1 MLNLEKIMQD
11 GCSIARAYVPS
22 IWMAEQESQGKTP
35 QQKRADKDK
44 RDCDKC
50 GRGYATRVYG
60 VADCKHLC
68 GYCVGER
75 RKTDAKITIYRGK

>member
-1 MLNLEKIMQD
+1 MLDLGKLVMD

-22 IWMAEQESQGKTP
+22 IWMEQQASQGKTP

-44 RDCDKC
+44 RDCEKC
-50 GRGYATRVYG
+50 GRGYATLVYG
-60 VADCKHLC
+60 SPGCKYLC

-75 RKTDAKITIYRGK
+75 RAVEPTITIYRGK